1 MAVQIAMTLHDAV
14 SVLRVYA
21 QRGRKVHAPSGHD
34 MPHRAVP
41 GTGLVVAVTRPDGM
55 DPAALSIWRGREAE
69 ALARLDEDGPV
80 MVVGGA
86 EKVLALARAILDQ
99 DAGRMNVSPA

>member
-21 QRGRKVHAPSGHD
+21 QRGRKVHASPGYA